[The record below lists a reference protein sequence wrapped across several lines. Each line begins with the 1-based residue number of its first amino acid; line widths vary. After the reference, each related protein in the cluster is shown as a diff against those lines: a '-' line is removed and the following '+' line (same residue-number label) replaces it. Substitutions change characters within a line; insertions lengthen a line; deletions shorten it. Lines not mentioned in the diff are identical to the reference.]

1 LNEVKPSN
9 VVETTETEEDDS
21 GELSDLTSDQGTNVF
36 EAAFGYVENQTVVKS
51 KEDDQ
56 VDVELKKNF
65 AEFMRK
71 KRKELYAAHREEL
84 KKEVMTAEKHYEEI
98 NLFGQAAEN
107 LEETKDGPSE
117 NKDTD
122 DFQNFVDLLS
132 RSELEEILR
141 LLIPIIKLRTNLYL
155 VGTKQR

>member
-1 LNEVKPSN
+1 
-9 VVETTETEEDDS
+9 
-21 GELSDLTSDQGTNVF
+21 
-36 EAAFGYVENQTVVKS
+36 
-51 KEDDQ
+51 
-56 VDVELKKNF
+56 
-65 AEFMRK
+65 MRK
-71 KRKELYAAHREEL
+71 KRKELYAAHRDEL

-98 NLFGQAAEN
+98 NLFGQAVED

-117 NKDTD
+117 KKDLN

-155 VGTKQR
+155 VGTKQRQIFVKNTNLLIRVGGGYMDLNEYLGQQSKSECLAISNKMEK